1 MFAHLA
7 LATTLAL
14 NYTVMMEQAGVTKSN
29 SMPNAVKPAVA
40 AAPAPAAPPTVE
52 SQLGPVEK
60 NIIERTNAERA
71 RHGLRR
77 LIPDLGLLSSAR
89 RHASWMTRS
98 RRLQHTSA
106 PVGENI
112 ALGQNNSQEAVRSW
126 MNSSGHRANML
137 NAGYTR
143 VGAAA
148 YTANDG
154 RIYWCIQFQ
163 P

>member
-1 MFAHLA
+1 MIAHLA

-14 NYTVMMEQAGVTKSN
+14 NYTALMNQTG
-29 SMPNAVKPAVA
+29 MPNAVPQAQA
-40 AAPAPAAPPTVE
+40 AAPAA
-52 SQLGPVEK
+52 QPVEATLLPVEEK
-60 NIIERTNAERA
+60 IIERTNAERA
-71 RHGLRR
+71 RRGLRR
-77 LIPDLGLLSSAR
+77 LVPDLGLIRSAR
-89 RHASWMTRS
+89 HHASWMTRN

-112 ALGQNNSQEAVRSW
+112 AMGQNDSAQAVQSW

-148 YTANDG
+148 YTASNG

-163 P
+163 Q

>member
-1 MFAHLA
+1 MISHLA

-14 NYTVMMEQAGVTKSN
+14 NYAALLQQAGI
-29 SMPNAVKPAVA
+29 PNAVKPADPQAQA
-40 AAPAPAAPPTVE
+40 ANQPAPELSLNVI
-52 SQLGPVEK
+52 EK
-60 NIIERTNAERA
+60 NIIERTNAERQ

-77 LIPDLGLLSSAR
+77 LIPDLNLLRSAR
-89 RHASWMTRS
+89 RHGSWMTRN

-112 ALGQNNSQEAVRSW
+112 AMGQQNSAEAVQAW

-137 NAGYTR
+137 SGRYTR
-143 VGAAA
+143 VGASA
-148 YTANDG
+148 YTASDG
-154 RIYWCIQFQ
+154 RRYWCIQFK

>member
-1 MFAHLA
+1 MISHLA

-14 NYTVMMEQAGVTKSN
+14 NYTALMSQTGI
-29 SMPNAVKPAVA
+29 PNAVRP
-40 AAPAPAAPPTVE
+40 APAPLTPEQQIAA
-52 SQLGPVEK
+52 SLHPVEL
-60 NIIERTNAERA
+60 NVIERTNAERA
-71 RHGLRR
+71 RFGLRR
-77 LIPDLGLLSSAR
+77 LIPDLGLIRSAR
-89 RHASWMTRS
+89 RHASWMTRNH
-98 RRLQHTSA
+98 RLQHTTA

-112 ALGQNNSQEAVRSW
+112 ALGQENSAHAVQSW

-137 NAGYTR
+137 NTRYTR

-148 YTANDG
+148 YTATNG

>member
-1 MFAHLA
+1 MIAHLA

-14 NYTVMMEQAGVTKSN
+14 NYTALMNQTG
-29 SMPNAVKPAVA
+29 MPNAVGQTPAQLQA
-40 AAPAPAAPPTVE
+40 AAPASPPTVE
-52 SQLGPVEK
+52 SQMLPVEQK
-60 NIIERTNAERA
+60 IIERTNVERT
-71 RHGLRR
+71 RHGLRK
-77 LIPDLGLLSSAR
+77 LLPDLGLLHSAR
-89 RHASWMTRS
+89 RHASWMTRN
-98 RRLQHTSA
+98 RRLQHTNA

-112 ALGQNNSQEAVRSW
+112 AMGQHDSAHAVQSW

-137 NAGYTR
+137 NARYTR

-148 YTANDG
+148 YTATDG